1 MQSSRSKFGRGIDDP
16 SVKVMGGRETYG
28 GSETIKKIKRVT
40 IRLDGPLADLLA
52 ETTRKTGQ
60 SLSQVVRASLQLGL
74 VPQVSEKQESGS
86 FGIKPERA
94 QTYIFPPELAKL
106 LPGYRAFGMEIWPE
120 RRRCFGALLA
130 ICEVARANSQN
141 AQDQALCAE
150 LLLLGK
156 RLGFFR

>member
-1 MQSSRSKFGRGIDDP
+1 MSEFGCALSNLREQLMGEVSVSQARSRRIE
-16 SVKVMGGRETYG
+16 R
-28 GSETIKKIKRVT
+28 KKRITV
-40 IRLDGPLADLLA
+40 RLDQLLAEVLA

-94 QTYIFPPELAKL
+94 QTYIFPPELADL
-106 LPGYRAFGMEIWPE
+106 LPRYRAFGMELWPE

-130 ICEVARANSQN
+130 ICEVARAHSQN
-141 AQDQALCAE
+141 AQDRALCAE